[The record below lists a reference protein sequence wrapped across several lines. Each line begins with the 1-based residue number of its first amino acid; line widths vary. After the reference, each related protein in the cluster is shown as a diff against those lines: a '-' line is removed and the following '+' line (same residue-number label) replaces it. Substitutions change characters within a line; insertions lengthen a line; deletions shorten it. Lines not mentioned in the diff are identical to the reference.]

1 MAPVKYTYPQVS
13 STYATMST
21 TTSSSTAFV
30 ALTLGRSANAIELSV
45 PPAPAV
51 SAAGDLKA
59 RSFDFLAD
67 LLVSHSALYSSAE
80 LFAAFSG
87 HIPTS
92 AYNATLEVTNICNDL
107 RSLVFYVDNLVP
119 LGFRDHLGKS
129 ITTAITADASTR
141 PSGICYFAFRSTTL
155 PSAHDPRLSVPSH
168 SFEFWLALPQTTLGT
183 SISAS
188 PGTANTARKHL
199 IFDTPDKRSAN
210 ATAITKPLITL
221 ADLEAMPA
229 TTRAALGTSAST
241 DTMTDYDAT
250 CFSLLLPDQIKNL
263 VLRSASAV
271 ATAAASLSVVSPR
284 MSAVLAST
292 TTSSS
297 SYYGTL
303 DFLDSQSEFEAV
315 FPDPVPLLVTP
326 TTAGAVLVDSTT
338 LLTQLLAFIDRC
350 KFQLFIPIFRCD
362 YVGTADR
369 DDASSLHATI
379 QALKRPSM
387 AYRHP
392 SSGHWINLTPD
403 ELFAEYAEL
412 TPLLPNNVSLW
423 GLNLVTQFLDALSID
438 LQEAL
443 QTDPLYS
450 APDLS
455 TLTSRSSQLGA
466 LRSLRVAAVRQFTV
480 LRAQER
486 LIAKTINRK
495 LNKHSSGTTALAA
508 PISASVTRPI
518 PSSLIPS
525 VGLSDDVSALTRSFM
540 SPAEQTMSRYQ
551 PTPATNTAGPLSN
564 PIDPIT
570 NFQSAYPINFM
581 GCMFCGDPNHVFKSC
596 PANGQPGASAVFYK
610 NLFAHKPHLRQREP
624 RPDEMLPARPA
635 TQSFAAPAAG
645 FAPPV
650 QPSAAGVPSD
660 IGPPLPN
667 ASGASTNSALTS
679 GSAIPPPLLN
689 LLPPT
694 SSPPKRARFFVQLV
708 KSFQAYLPAPTPPLP
723 PMPIAIDNGLPH
735 ITFNLGSNPEQDPT
749 LCGLMDTC
757 GALNTGYLPFHLW
770 LKSVRPDIVADF
782 VSFDDSNPF
791 EPIKLGGAICDPAE
805 FVSNDHGNL
814 TAVIRYYTPYTDIAG
829 SPITLSFALGSDVT
843 VNTIFGLPML
853 CDLDAVISLRSNSMH
868 SRSLDCDF
876 PITRT
881 AANFGLPPGCSFDPA
896 AASRNHASTLNL
908 TPSAAASAFAAASSN
923 TSTLATATDDTSLG
937 FLRRTVHPSA

>member
-1 MAPVKYTYPQVS
+1 MAPVKYAYPQVS
-13 STYATMST
+13 STYATMSST
-21 TTSSSTAFV
+21 APSSTAFV
-30 ALTLGRSANAIELSV
+30 SLTLGRSANAIELSV

-92 AYNATLEVTNICNDL
+92 SYNATLEVNNICNDL

-129 ITTAITADASTR
+129 ITASITADVSNR

-168 SFEFWLALPQTTLGT
+168 SFEFWLALPQTTPGSTSASLGT
-183 SISAS
+183 AD
-188 PGTANTARKHL
+188 TVRKHL
-199 IFDTPDKRSAN
+199 TFDTPDKRSAS
-210 ATAITKPLITL
+210 ASTKPLITL
-221 ADLEAMPA
+221 AELEAMPDTA
-229 TTRAALGTSAST
+229 IALLGTSVST
-241 DTMTDYDAT
+241 DTMTDYDAD
-250 CFSLLLPDQIKNL
+250 CFSILLPSQIKNL
-263 VLRSASAV
+263 VIRSAAAV
-271 ATAAASLSVVSPR
+271 TAAAASLSVVSPR

-326 TTAGAVLVDSTT
+326 TTAGAVSVDSIT
-338 LLTQLLAFIDRC
+338 LLTQLLSFIDRC
-350 KFQLFIPIFRCD
+350 KFQLFVPIFRCD

-387 AYRHP
+387 AYRNP

-423 GLNLVTQFLDALSID
+423 GLNLVTQFLNALSLD

-466 LRSLRVAAVRQFTV
+466 LRSLRVAAVRQFTL

-495 LNKHSSGTTALAA
+495 LNKQSPGTTALAA
-508 PISASVTRPI
+508 PISASIIHPI
-518 PSSLIPS
+518 QGSSTSP
-525 VGLSDDVSALTRSFM
+525 VGLSDHGSSLTRSFM

-551 PTPATNTAGPLSN
+551 PTPPTNTADPLSN
-564 PIDPIT
+564 PIDPVT
-570 NFQSAYPINFM
+570 NFQSSYPINFI
-581 GCMFCGDPNHVFKSC
+581 GCMFCGDPNHVFRSC

-610 NLFAHKPHLRQREP
+610 NLFAHKPHLRKREP
-624 RPDEMLPARPA
+624 RPDEILPARPA

-645 FAPPV
+645 FVPPAP
-650 QPSAAGVPSD
+650 PSAAGLPSA
-660 IGPPLPN
+660 ISPPPSN

-679 GSAIPPPLLN
+679 GSVIPPPPPN
-689 LLPPT
+689 LLSPSPL
-694 SSPPKRARFFVQLV
+694 PPKRARFFVQLV
-708 KSFQAYLPAPTPPLP
+708 KTFQANLPAPTPPLP

-770 LKSVRPDIVADF
+770 MKSVRPDIVADF

-791 EPIKLGGAICDPAE
+791 EPIKLGGAIRDPKE
-805 FVSNDHGNL
+805 FVSHDHGNL
-814 TAVIRYYTPYTDIAG
+814 TAVIRYYTPYTDITG
-829 SPITLSFALGSDVT
+829 SPITLSFALGNDVT

-868 SRSLDCDF
+868 SRSLNCDF
-876 PITRT
+876 SITRI
-881 AANFGLPPGCSFDPA
+881 AANFGLPAGCSFDPA

-908 TPSAAASAFAAASSN
+908 TPSAAAAASAFAAASSN
-923 TSTLATATDDTSLG
+923 TSTLATATDDMSLG
-937 FLRRTVHPSA
+937 FLQRTVHPLA